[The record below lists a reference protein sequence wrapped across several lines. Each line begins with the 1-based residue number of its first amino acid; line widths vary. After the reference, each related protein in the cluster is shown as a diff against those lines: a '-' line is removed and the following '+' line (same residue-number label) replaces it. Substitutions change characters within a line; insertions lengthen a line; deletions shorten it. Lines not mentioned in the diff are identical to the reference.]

1 MDAEFEQEFN
11 NPAPMH
17 GVQENVAPTPA
28 AVTWTDITDFQVY
41 APEGGTTLYANGKQ
55 QLKVRVS
62 IRVKYKGLAT
72 VELDE
77 QTLSTLTL
85 VDSGTG
91 TPLINDRFN
100 PGDPIGWRYALER
113 NETFKPLPYQ
123 GPIVAGVEG
132 TKVYSR
138 DFYVSTTASTS
149 ILLSASV
156 TRSDGTIFYS
166 EAIKAHGRVTLNST
180 PPAVYLPTQFQLALH
195 GKAQYESKNIFKV
208 EVYQLRLI
216 VEQHQVDILK
226 VVSVY
231 PLVFLRK
238 SSHPDYLGYY
248 TAAYLKGEE
257 QPYGWLPKFEM
268 PHVQAKYHDSPGA
281 VTFLMSYAKKG
292 GDSQIRTEHDAWT
305 LELLDMYGNTH
316 IVKIKATEDSPP
328 LLKLSRY

>member
-85 VDSGTG
+85 VESGTG
-91 TPLINDRFN
+91 TPLVHDRFN
-100 PGDPIGWRYALER
+100 PGDPIGWRYVLER
-113 NETFKPLPYQ
+113 NETFKSLPYQ

-132 TKVYSR
+132 AKVYSR

-156 TRSDGTIFYS
+156 TRSDGTMFYS
-166 EAIKAHGRVTLNST
+166 EAIKTHGRMTLNSV
-180 PPAVYLPTQFQLALH
+180 PPAVYLHNQFQLALI
-195 GKAQYESKNIFKV
+195 GKTPYESKNISKV
-208 EVYQLRLI
+208 EVYRLRLI
-216 VEQHQVDILK
+216 VDQHQVDILK
-226 VVSVY
+226 IDSLY
-231 PLVFLRK
+231 PGVFLRK
-238 SSHPDYLGYY
+238 SSHPDYLGFY
-248 TAAYLKGEE
+248 TSAYINGEE
-257 QPYGWLPKFEM
+257 YPFAELLPFEM
-268 PHVQAKYHDSPGA
+268 PHARAKYHNYPGA

-292 GDSQIRTEHDAWT
+292 GHSQIRTEQDAWSMV
-305 LELLDMYGNTH
+305 LLDMYGNTH
-316 IVKIKATEDSPP
+316 AVIVKASEHSLPE
-328 LLKLSRY
+328 LRLS

>member
-85 VDSGTG
+85 VESGTG
-91 TPLINDRFN
+91 TPLVHDRFN
-100 PGDPIGWRYALER
+100 PGDPIGWRYVLER
-113 NETFKPLPYQ
+113 NETFKSLPYQ

-156 TRSDGTIFYS
+156 T
-166 EAIKAHGRVTLNST
+166 K
-180 PPAVYLPTQFQLALH
+180 
-195 GKAQYESKNIFKV
+195 
-208 EVYQLRLI
+208 
-216 VEQHQVDILK
+216 
-226 VVSVY
+226 
-231 PLVFLRK
+231 
-238 SSHPDYLGYY
+238 
-248 TAAYLKGEE
+248 
-257 QPYGWLPKFEM
+257 
-268 PHVQAKYHDSPGA
+268 
-281 VTFLMSYAKKG
+281 
-292 GDSQIRTEHDAWT
+292 
-305 LELLDMYGNTH
+305 
-316 IVKIKATEDSPP
+316 
-328 LLKLSRY
+328 